1 MKTDTDDSIRVTIT
15 LNRES
20 NPEWFVVLKNIR
32 SGRARA
38 EIVRKH
44 LATPRVEGRFQAL
57 ATQSAEIKRDP
68 VGTEAPASLSDV
80 YPEGGKVNSSAIPS
94 GAASHDEDKAA
105 TANNAEVQNKAGVND
120 DRASEKPSRG
130 GLASVLLKNGRSGIS
145 DD

>member
-80 YPEGGKVNSSAIPS
+80 YPEGGKVNSSEIPS

-120 DRASEKPSRG
+120 DTASKKPSRG
-130 GLASVLLKNGRSGIS
+130 GLASVLLNNGRSGIS

>member
-20 NPEWFVVLKNIR
+20 NPEWYVVLKNIR

-44 LATPRVEGRFQAL
+44 LATPRVEGRFQAP
-57 ATQSAEIKRDP
+57 ATQSAENQPGP
-68 VGTEAPASLSDV
+68 VGVEALASL
-80 YPEGGKVNSSAIPS
+80 SAIPS
-94 GAASHDEDKAA
+94 GSASHDEDKAA
-105 TANNAEVQNKAGVND
+105 TANNAEVQNKVGVND
-120 DRASEKPSRG
+120 DRASGKPSRG